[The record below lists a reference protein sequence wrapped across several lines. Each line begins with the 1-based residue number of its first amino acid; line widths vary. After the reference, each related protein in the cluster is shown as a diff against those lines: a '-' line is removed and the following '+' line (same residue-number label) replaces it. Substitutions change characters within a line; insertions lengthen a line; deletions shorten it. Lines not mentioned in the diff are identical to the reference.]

1 MKINEK
7 NLLDWGIFASFT
19 TDKNAHE
26 NGYRGGDDEAQ
37 FELVLPDEV
46 QGKIYQLVKD
56 HLDQAETI
64 ALDESEYIF

>member
-26 NGYRGGDDEAQ
+26 NGYRSGDDAAQ

-56 HLDQAETI
+56 HLEQAATI
-64 ALDESEYIF
+64 ELDTSEYIF